1 MKAALVFPGITMKG
15 WNSFGRMSESEAN
28 YVPHGLAYIAACA
41 KVKGHNI
48 EVLDLRKMKDWED
61 FRNEVLKRSP
71 GVFGVSS
78 MSVDFGIAVEAV
90 KIIKDINK
98 DSITILGGVHAT
110 VATDEVMGIPE
121 IDHIVTGEGEL
132 VFANILESLAKKEQ
146 LPKTIR
152 GNSPDINDLPYPD
165 REIFDFKKG
174 EMKNP
179 WLPHMPIPFVSIIT
193 SRGCPF
199 KCTFCQPAERAVF
212 GGKARF
218 RDAENVIDELKV
230 LREKYRFRS
239 LLIHDDL
246 FTFNKNWVLE
256 FCRKYREN
264 GFEQIFTCQARAD
277 FITKNEDVVREM
289 RESGLSCFMIGFE
302 SGSQRILDFIQKGAT
317 IEQNRRAVEICHKYG
332 IKIFANY
339 MFGLPTET
347 PEEVFST
354 VDFIKWARPE
364 YPSPAFFT
372 PHPGSYLYDYCK
384 ENNLSLIDSYSGYA
398 RNPTEPKIKGMD
410 YEFLSFA
417 VKRSTDYK
425 IDEELDRI
433 KKRRFTRIFLKSHE
447 ASLKAKKM
455 ELSSL
460 DKYYRERI
468 MKLHAG
474 KKRETKRVL
483 VTGGTGFIGS
493 ALVHELID
501 KGYQT
506 TVLTRNSKSEKAKTL
521 AAKGV
526 GIIQGDVEDKRLI
539 PKIKGFSIIF
549 HLAIFP
555 GVVGEKMFDVN
566 VGGTENLLMAAV
578 EGKTELFIYASSI
591 EAQGTGKA
599 EDIPLK
605 EEDQCNPVSDYG
617 RSKLEAEK
625 KVIEYENAHGLK
637 AMIARIGNVYGIGS
651 GNFVYPIIEAIF
663 MKNPLLVCLPLF
675 NERLIQPIYI
685 NDLVGGL
692 LKMIEKEDKI
702 NETYNFTGNNPITA
716 GRWFQVIAA
725 FLKREKILEQ
735 YINRTLS
742 EDSTETAKELH
753 PAIKYFLSG
762 DKPYI
767 HRAYTDEKL
776 RRAIGDY
783 EHFNI
788 LKGTAYTIEWLYK
801 NGLLK
806 RWI

>member
-1 MKAALVFPGITMKG
+1 MKG
-15 WNSFGRMSESEAN
+15 WDCFGKVRDGEAN
-28 YVPHGLAYIAACA
+28 YVPHGLAYVAAYA
-41 KVKGHNI
+41 NAKGH
-48 EVLDLRKMKDWED
+48 EVDVIDLRKMKDWED
-61 FRNEVLKRSP
+61 FRNQVLKRSP

-78 MSVDFGIAVEAV
+78 MSVDFGIAVKAV

-98 DSITILGGVHAT
+98 ESIVILGGVHAT
-110 VATDEVMGIPE
+110 VALDDVERILE
-121 IDHIVTGEGEL
+121 IDYIIGGEGEEAFSDL
-132 VFANILESLAKKEQ
+132 LERLENNARPPRIIKG
-146 LPKTIR
+146 TT
-152 GNSPDINDLPYPD
+152 PDINTLPFPD
-165 REIFDFKKG
+165 REIFDFRNG
-174 EMKNP
+174 EMKTP
-179 WLPHMPIPFVSIIT
+179 WLLHLQTPFVSIIT

-212 GGKARF
+212 GGKARI
-218 RDAENVIDELKV
+218 RKVDNVINELKF
-230 LREKYRFRS
+230 LRDKYSFKS

-246 FTFNKNWVLE
+246 FTFNRSWVTE
-256 FCRKYREN
+256 FCKKYRKN
-264 GFEQIFTCQARAD
+264 GFEQMFTCQARAD
-277 FITKNEDVVREM
+277 FITNNEDVVKEM

-302 SGSQRILDFIQKGAT
+302 SGSQRILDFIQKGTT

-347 PEEVFST
+347 PEEVFAT
-354 VDFIKWARPE
+354 IDFIKWARPE
-364 YPSPAFFT
+364 YPSPSFFT

-384 ENNLSLIDSYSGYA
+384 DNNLSLIDSYRGFA
-398 RNPTEPKIKGMD
+398 RNPTEPKIKGIN

-417 VKRSTDYK
+417 VKRSMDYK

-433 KKRRFTRIFLKSHE
+433 KKRRFIRIFLKSHE

-460 DKYYRERI
+460 DKYYCERI
-468 MKLHAG
+468 MKLPAG
-474 KKRETKRVL
+474 KRRETKRVL

-493 ALVHELID
+493 ALVNELMD
-501 KGYQT
+501 KGYQV
-506 TVLTRNSKSEKAKTL
+506 TVLTRNLKSGRAKAL

-526 GIIQGDVEDKRLI
+526 DIIQGDVEDKKLI

-555 GVVGEKMFDVN
+555 GVAGEKMFDVN
-566 VGGTENLLMAAV
+566 VGGTENILKAAH
-578 EGKTELFIYASSI
+578 EGQTEIFIYASSI
-591 EAQGTGKA
+591 EAQGPGKA

-605 EEDQCNPVSDYG
+605 EEYQCNPVSDYG

-625 KVIEYENAHGLK
+625 KVIEYEKAHGLK
-637 AMIARIGNVYGIGS
+637 TMIARIGNVYGIGS
-651 GNFVYPIIEAIF
+651 GNFVYPIVEAIF
-663 MKNPLLVCLPLF
+663 MKNPLSVYLPLF
-675 NERLIQPIYI
+675 NERLIQPIYV
-685 NDLVGGL
+685 NDLVGSL

-702 NETYNFTGNNPITA
+702 NETYNFTGNNPITV

-725 FLKREKILEQ
+725 FLKREKIVEQ
-735 YINRTLS
+735 YVNRTLS
-742 EDSTETAKELH
+742 KDSTETAKELH
-753 PAIKYFLSG
+753 PTIKYFLSG
-762 DKPYI
+762 HKPYI